1 LSKWPEQYFTALHPR
16 TIDDALK
23 SITPELS
30 FFRKQTGELVL
41 CAVLTLLID
50 DLLNFFSIGKSMGE
64 RQMAETVRM
73 IIDDFYY
80 LNFDDLKLCFN
91 NAKKEKYGKIYD
103 RIDGNIIYSWVQK
116 YSNERVETVYS
127 EMYHTPRAYDEYER
141 TILKKDEDFDKFR
154 MSYIVEKMNKNE
166 NNILKK

>member
-1 LSKWPEQYFTALHPR
+1 
-16 TIDDALK
+16 
-23 SITPELS
+23 
-30 FFRKQTGELVL
+30 
-41 CAVLTLLID
+41 
-50 DLLNFFSIGKSMGE
+50 MGE

-127 EMYHTPRAYDEYER
+127 EMYHTPRAYDESER